1 MIAAV
6 IPVKRLTEGKSR
18 LAGRLSPTERAEL
31 ITDLVRRSMDAL
43 RESGMVERIAL
54 ATPEVA
60 LARSLKVDSLPDGG
74 SLNAALSGAVGWA
87 TELGAA
93 GLLILPADLPLV
105 RGEDVRAIV
114 ADLPNPPAISI
125 APTRDGGTGALLLA
139 PPAVIPLSFGP
150 ASFERHLQLAHD
162 CGVRVSSVMRTAL
175 SFELDAVDDLDMFA
189 EFGQRV

>member
-18 LAGRLSPTERAEL
+18 LAARLSASERAEL
-31 ITDLVRRSMDAL
+31 ISDLVRRAVDAL

-60 LARSLKVDSLPDGG
+60 LAQGLKVDALPDGG
-74 SLNAALSGAVGWA
+74 SLNAALRGAVDWA
-87 TELGAA
+87 TEMGAA
-93 GLLILPADLPLV
+93 GLLILPGDLPLV
-105 RGEDVRAIV
+105 RGGDVHAI
-114 ADLPNPPAISI
+114 AAALPDPPAISI
-125 APTRDGGTGALLLA
+125 APTRDGGTGALLLS

-162 CGVRVSSVMRTAL
+162 CGVRVSPVMRTAL
-175 SFELDAVDDLDMFA
+175 SFELDTVEDLDLFA
-189 EFGQRV
+189 AFGARV

>member
-18 LAGRLSPTERAEL
+18 LAARLSPTERAEL
-31 ITDLVRRSMDAL
+31 ITDLVRRAVDAL
-43 RESGMVERIAL
+43 HESGIIERIAL

-60 LARSLKVDSLPDGG
+60 LAQSLKVEALPDEG
-74 SLNAALSGAVGWA
+74 SLNAALRGAVAWA
-87 TELGAA
+87 TEMDAA
-93 GLLILPADLPLV
+93 GLLILPGDLPLV

-114 ADLPNPPAISI
+114 ATLPDPPAISI
-125 APTRDGGTGALLLA
+125 APTRDGGTGALLLS
-139 PPAVIPLSFGP
+139 PPTVIPPSFGA

-175 SFELDAVDDLDMFA
+175 SFELDTVEDLDMFA
-189 EFGQRV
+189 EFGERV